1 MVHGTVTPVGYGT
14 SPKNIAAKEI
24 PTVTS
29 GTIKK
34 GIAII
39 GFKTSGSP
47 KITGSFT
54 LKIPGRKLSFPRD
67 FRRFD
72 LHLNA
77 MIKARAV
84 WEKTGGIVLAD
95 DSGLV
100 VDYLGGEPG
109 VYSARYLG
117 EDTSYEIKNQAIIDR
132 LADAKEEERTARFVS
147 AIAAVLPD
155 GSELVTEGTV
165 EGLIAHEPAGNGGF
179 GYDPIFYLPEYG
191 VTSAEIP
198 IEKKNEISHRGKAL
212 EAMKIKLRERL

>member
-1 MVHGTVTPVGYGT
+1 MSDNRIVFATGNEG
-14 SPKNIAAKEI
+14 KMKEI
-24 PTVTS
+24 RLILADLGMEILSMKEAGADPEIVEN
-29 GTIKK
+29 G
-34 GIAII
+34 
-39 GFKTSGSP
+39 KTFGE
-47 KITGSFT
+47 
-54 LKIPGRKLSFPRD
+54 
-67 FRRFD
+67 
-72 LHLNA
+72 NA
-77 MIKARAV
+77 EIKAKAV
-84 WEKTGGIVLAD
+84 WAETGGIVLAD

-100 VDYLGGEPG
+100 VDCLNGEPG
-109 VYSARYLG
+109 IYSARYMG